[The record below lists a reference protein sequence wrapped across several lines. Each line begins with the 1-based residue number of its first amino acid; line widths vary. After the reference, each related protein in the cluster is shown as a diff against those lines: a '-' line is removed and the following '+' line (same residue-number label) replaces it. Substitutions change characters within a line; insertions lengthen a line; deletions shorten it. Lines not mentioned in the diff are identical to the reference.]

1 MSVQGLRNLIG
12 EGLVRHR
19 ARAAVGVESHRQG
32 YRFPLRIKRQIY
44 RNFNES
50 AIGISVTTSVGFGV
64 PAAEAVTC
72 AVKAVHR
79 QVPGGTVGEILRR
92 HGSLTAVS
100 DKGDRVDV
108 GCPLRVKHHIRG
120 DRNRLPVAVG
130 IPIPIRIR
138 VPAGEAVAF
147 TGEAVG
153 AE

>member
-1 MSVQGLRNLIG
+1 M
-12 EGLVRHR
+12 H
-19 ARAAVGVESHRQG
+19 VGC
-32 YRFPLRIKRQIY
+32 PLRVKRQIY

-50 AIGISVTTSVGFGV
+50 AIGISVTASVGFGV

-72 AVKAVHR
+72 AEKAVHG

-108 GCPLRVKHHIRG
+108 GCPLRVKRHIRG
-120 DRNRLPVAVG
+120 DRNRLPVGIAGTRAVRG
-130 IPIPIRIR
+130 S
-138 VPAGEAVAF
+138 VPAGEAIAF